1 LGMSVFN
8 QLMIGSGICW
18 TLTYLL
24 IIRRGIIDL
33 TYGMPAAALLANLAW
48 ETIYSFI
55 YPHSMPQLIV
65 DRVWFT
71 FDILILLQYLR
82 FGPPVP
88 KIVMAGT
95 FYLQFLLGFAVT
107 FTLILLL
114 GRELKDANGAYAAFG
129 QNLMMSVLFIVMLNH
144 RKSVSGQSI
153 YIAIFKMLGTLLASA
168 AFYTQTKTYSHSP
181 LLQFLFVAI
190 LVYDVVYIF
199 MLARQLRIQRVKVFG
214 RF

>member
-1 LGMSVFN
+1 MSIFN
-8 QLMIGSGICW
+8 QLMIGSGVCW

-24 IIRRGIIDL
+24 IIRRGVIDL
-33 TYGMPAAALLANLAW
+33 TYGMPAAALLANVCW

-55 YPHSMPQLIV
+55 YPHSMPQVAV
-65 DRVWFT
+65 DRIWFT
-71 FDILILLQYLR
+71 FDVLIMLQYLR
-82 FGPPVP
+82 FGPPVN
-88 KIVMAGT
+88 KVMLAGS
-95 FYLQFLLGFAVT
+95 FYLQFLLGLAVT

-129 QNLMMSVLFIVMLNH
+129 QNLMMSVLFIVMLRQ
-144 RKSVSGQSI
+144 RKTVAGQSI
-153 YIAIFKMLGTLLASA
+153 YIAILKMLGTLLASV

-190 LVYDVVYIF
+190 LVYDVIYIF
-199 MLARQLRIQRVKVFG
+199 MLAHQLRMQHVRVWR